1 MRKTTV
7 NMKVSEFCYEFFL
20 LLTSDSRNKLRFF
33 PTRIKIIHGNH
44 SLFNVLTWVTLFS
57 LHFIPL

>member
-1 MRKTTV
+1 
-7 NMKVSEFCYEFFL
+7 MKVSEFCYEMFL

-33 PTRIKIIHGNH
+33 PTRIKIIHGSH